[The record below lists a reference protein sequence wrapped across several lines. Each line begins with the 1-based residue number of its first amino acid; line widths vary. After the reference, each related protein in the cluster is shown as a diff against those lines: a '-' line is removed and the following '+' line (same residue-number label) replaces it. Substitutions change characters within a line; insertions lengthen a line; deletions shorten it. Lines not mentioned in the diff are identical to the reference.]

1 MEPTAKSKNSPQT
14 IIGIIVGLIVMVLIQ
29 QLFIK
34 NPGFDKAMMKA
45 ASELNKTCPV
55 MVDRETQLD
64 NAIALPDKVFQYN
77 YTLVNIG
84 KDSIDIQSFENYMK
98 PMLLNKVKNAPEL
111 KMYRDNKVTMAYSYK
126 DKDGVFLTKI
136 LITSSDYSK

>member
-1 MEPTAKSKNSPQT
+1 MEPTVKSKNSPQT
-14 IIGIIVGLIVMVLIQ
+14 IIGIIIGLIVMVLIQ

-136 LITSSDYSK
+136 YITSSDYSK